1 MSDLIFRDLD
11 AMLNFKTVFTGL
23 KFLPS
28 RLETEVDTKLDLPVT
43 MSGVDGSAFTQC
55 HQVNLV
61 TSLSDRKVFEEHP
74 TSEEEVIKIATDADG
89 ACSGLR

>member
-1 MSDLIFRDLD
+1 MF
-11 AMLNFKTVFTGL
+11 VPGL
-23 KFLPS
+23 KFLPN

-55 HQVNLV
+55 HQVKLV
-61 TSLSDRKVFEEHP
+61 TALSDRKVFQEYSA
-74 TSEEEVIKIATDADG
+74 SEEEIIKIAADADG